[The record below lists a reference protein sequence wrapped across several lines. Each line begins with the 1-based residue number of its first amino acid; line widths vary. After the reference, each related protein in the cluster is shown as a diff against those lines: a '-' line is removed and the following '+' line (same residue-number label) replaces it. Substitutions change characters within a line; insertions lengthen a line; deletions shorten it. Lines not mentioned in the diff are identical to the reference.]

1 MSENKP
7 TIFYVYD
14 ALCGWSYGFTP
25 VINAF
30 YENHKEDYNFRV
42 LSGGMVTGD
51 RIGSISEVA
60 SFIIEGHVNIQDRTG
75 IKFGEPFLQK
85 LYNESSEVFTSV
97 PPAMALA
104 LFRTQQPENELA
116 FATRMQNAIY
126 YEGMPPA
133 DWNTYGKCASEFGLN
148 ANDFAEKLQ
157 NQKLLQL
164 TQQEFQVVSNWG
176 IKGFPTVVLQ
186 KGEKAYVITRGYSSI
201 DEMEDVLDKIQLEIQ
216 ND

>member
-1 MSENKP
+1 MSENKH

-14 ALCGWSYGFTP
+14 ALCGWCYGFSP
-25 VINAF
+25 VINEF
-30 YENHKEDYNFRV
+30 YENHKDDFNFRV

-51 RIGSISEVA
+51 RIGPISEVA
-60 SFIIEGHVNIQDRTG
+60 SYIKEGHINIQDRTG

-85 LYNESSEVFTSV
+85 LFNESNEIYTSV
-97 PPAMALA
+97 PAGMALA

-148 ANDFAEKLQ
+148 ANEFAEKMQ
-157 NQKLLQL
+157 NAKLLEL
-164 TQQEFQVVSNWG
+164 TQQEFKVVANWG
-176 IKGFPTVVLQ
+176 IKGFPTVLLQ
-186 KGEKAYVITRGYSSI
+186 KGEKAYVMSRGYSSA
-201 DEMEDVLDKIQLEIQ
+201 DEMEATLDKILLEIEKQ
-216 ND
+216 